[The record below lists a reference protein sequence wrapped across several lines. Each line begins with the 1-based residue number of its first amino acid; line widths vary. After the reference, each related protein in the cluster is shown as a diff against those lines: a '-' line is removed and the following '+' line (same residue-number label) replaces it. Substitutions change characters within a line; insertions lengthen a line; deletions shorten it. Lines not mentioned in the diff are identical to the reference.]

1 MGDQQPVDE
10 KPVRTWSRAPAL
22 EAWAGAFGAI
32 VIVCTLLIVLR
43 YQVQQSFAIRDLY
56 AICVGIA
63 VVGLANHS
71 LIARGKT
78 TAMGNVIAFDAVVFT
93 IAGLVAAVCV
103 CSRWP
108 LAILVSGASL
118 LVGGFFGLLFGYPQ
132 RVAQK
137 RDLAKVSEGTP
148 PSTPNTPAD
157 TGASG
162 GNQSSTPDAA
172 PERGTQNLVAE
183 SAATLGKVIA
193 GFGLAKFHD
202 ARDGF
207 IALSKGIGPA
217 LNVATQTAKQTD
229 ASSPFVM
236 VAGSIMIYFFA
247 TGFLAGIFLPSYFLG
262 DFFNPTGAGAGQPT
276 KKQ

>member
-1 MGDQQPVDE
+1 MGELSGNQRPVQGWLR
-10 KPVRTWSRAPAL
+10 VPAVKV
-22 EAWAGAFGAI
+22 WAGAFGAI

-43 YQVQQSFAIRDLY
+43 YQVQQSFTIRDLY
-56 AICVGIA
+56 AICIGLA
-63 VVGLANHS
+63 VVGLANRS

-137 RDLAKVSEGTP
+137 RDRAKASEEIS
-148 PSTPNTPAD
+148 PSTPNTPVD
-157 TGASG
+157 PVASA

-172 PERGTQNLVAE
+172 PESRTQNLVAE

-207 IALSKGIGPA
+207 IALAKGIGPA
-217 LNVATQTAKQTD
+217 LDVATQTAKQTD
-229 ASSPFVM
+229 ASSPFIM
-236 VAGSIMIYFFA
+236 VAGAIMIYFFA

-262 DFFNPTGAGAGQPT
+262 DFFNPAGAGAGQP
-276 KKQ
+276 KQ